1 MKRLPTLTLVSAVLL
16 IGLVSPG
23 QPVQAQMSAYQVV
36 DRNRAT
42 TSAVQVQVAPGRAT
56 SISFSQTD
64 ETIAYILLADASRV
78 VYSTDAELETGQA
91 KTIFLRVIQPLR
103 FPGATTTPVTNLM
116 VQTVDA
122 RGQNRLYTFDIVHSS
137 NPRYVGV
144 QILPA
149 IRSEGAIVSR
159 SARSQASPAVG
170 NFNLTPDNI
179 QTGLNIAIM
188 RGYTAIDDPVVAKV
202 RQLLELIRTENM
214 TASEAAQSV
223 GIPLEVLAELGRLSQ
238 EDRPSSPIQET
249 STLRTAF

>member
-1 MKRLPTLTLVSAVLL
+1 MRRLPALTLVSTALL

-23 QPVQAQMSAYQVV
+23 LPVQAQTSAYQVV

-42 TSAVQVQVAPGRAT
+42 TSAVQVQVALGRAT

-78 VYSTDAELETGQA
+78 VYSTDAELETGRT
-91 KTIFLRVIQPLR
+91 KTVFLRVIQPLR

-149 IRSEGAIVSR
+149 IV
-159 SARSQASPAVG
+159 RSQTSPVV
-170 NFNLTPDNI
+170 NNLNITPDRI
-179 QTGLNIAIM
+179 QIGLSIAIM
-188 RGYTAIDDPVVAKV
+188 RGYTSIDDPVVAKI
-202 RQLLELIRTENM
+202 RQLLELMRTENM
-214 TASEAAQSV
+214 TVLKAAYSV
-223 GIPLEVLAELGRLSQ
+223 GIPLDVLASLVKLV
-238 EDRPSSPIQET
+238 
-249 STLRTAF
+249 

>member
-1 MKRLPTLTLVSAVLL
+1 MKRFPALTSVGISLL
-16 IGLVSPG
+16 IAVASPVL
-23 QPVQAQMSAYQVV
+23 PVQAQTSAYQVV

-64 ETIAYILLADASRV
+64 ETITYILLADASRL
-78 VYSTDAELETGQA
+78 VYSTDAELETGRA
-91 KTIFLRVIQPLR
+91 KTVFLRVIQPLR

-122 RGQNRLYTFDIVHSS
+122 TGQNRLYTFDVVHSS

-149 IRSEGAIVSR
+149 I
-159 SARSQASPAVG
+159 ARSQTNPTVS
-170 NFNLTPDNI
+170 NLNIIPDNI

-188 RGYTAIDDPVVAKV
+188 RGYTAIDDPVVAQV
-202 RQLLELIRTENM
+202 RQLLELMRTENM
-214 TASEAAQSV
+214 TVSEAAYSV
-223 GIPLEVLAELGRLSQ
+223 GIPLEVLIELNRL
-238 EDRPSSPIQET
+238 IQVWMPFMLT
-249 STLRTAF
+249 GGSLTNTD

>member
-1 MKRLPTLTLVSAVLL
+1 MRQLPALTLVSTALL

-23 QPVQAQMSAYQVV
+23 LSVQAQTSAYQVV
-36 DRNRAT
+36 DRTRAT
-42 TSAVQVQVAPGRAT
+42 TSAVQVQVARGRAT

-78 VYSTDAELETGQA
+78 VYSTDAELETGRA

-122 RGQNRLYTFDIVHSS
+122 RGQNQLYTFDIVHSS

-149 IRSEGAIVSR
+149 I
-159 SARSQASPAVG
+159 ARSQASSAVG
-170 NFNLTPDNI
+170 NLNLTPDRI
-179 QTGLNIAIM
+179 QTGLSIAIM
-188 RGYTAIDDPVVAKV
+188 RGYTSIDDPIVAKV
-202 RQLLELIRTENM
+202 RQLLELMQTENM

-223 GIPLEVLAELGRLSQ
+223 GIPLDVLESLARLVREARGLSV
-238 EDRPSSPIQET
+238 
-249 STLRTAF
+249 

>member
-1 MKRLPTLTLVSAVLL
+1 MRRLPALTLVSTALL

-23 QPVQAQMSAYQVV
+23 LSVQAQTSAYQVV

-64 ETIAYILLADASRV
+64 ETIAYILLADASQV

-91 KTIFLRVIQPLR
+91 KTVFLRVIQPLH
-103 FPGATTTPVTNLM
+103 FPGATTALVTNLM

-122 RGQNRLYTFDIVHSS
+122 RGQNWLYTFDIVHSS

-149 IRSEGAIVSR
+149 I
-159 SARSQASPAVG
+159 ARSQISPAVG
-170 NFNLTPDNI
+170 NPNLTPDNI
-179 QTGLNIAIM
+179 QTGLSIAIM
-188 RGYTAIDDPVVAKV
+188 RGYTSIDDPVVAKV
-202 RQLLELIRTENM
+202 RQLLELMRTENM
-214 TASEAAQSV
+214 TISEAAYSV
-223 GIPLEVLAELGRLSQ
+223 GISLKVLTELGRLVS
-238 EDRPSSPIQET
+238 E
-249 STLRTAF
+249 

>member
-1 MKRLPTLTLVSAVLL
+1 MRRLPALTLVSTALL
-16 IGLVSPG
+16 IGFGVPA
-23 QPVQAQMSAYQVV
+23 QAQTSAYQVI

-78 VYSTDAELETGQA
+78 VYSTDAELETGRA

-116 VQTVDA
+116 VQTADA
-122 RGQNRLYTFDIVHSS
+122 RGQNRLYTFDIIHSS

-149 IRSEGAIVSR
+149 I
-159 SARSQASPAVG
+159 ARSQPSPVV
-170 NFNLTPDNI
+170 NNLNITPDRI
-179 QTGLNIAIM
+179 ETGLSIAIL
-188 RGYTAIDDPVVAKV
+188 RGYTSIDDPVVAKV
-202 RQLLELIRTENM
+202 RQLLELMRTENM
-214 TASEAAQSV
+214 TISEAAHSV
-223 GIPLEVLAELGRLSQ
+223 GVPLAVLLELGRFVQ
-238 EDRPSSPIQET
+238 EERVLLIQ
-249 STLRTAF
+249 SVHSRRM

>member
-1 MKRLPTLTLVSAVLL
+1 MRRLPALTLVSTALL
-16 IGLVSPG
+16 IGLASPG
-23 QPVQAQMSAYQVV
+23 LSVQAQTSAYQVV

-78 VYSTDAELETGQA
+78 VYSTDTELETRRA

-103 FPGATTTPVTNLM
+103 FPGATTAPVTNLM
-116 VQTVDA
+116 VQTIDA

-149 IRSEGAIVSR
+149 IS
-159 SARSQASPAVG
+159 RSQASPAVG

-188 RGYTAIDDPVVAKV
+188 RGYTSIDDPVVAKV
-202 RQLLELIRTENM
+202 RQLLELMRTENM
-214 TASEAAQSV
+214 AISDAIDSV
-223 GIPLEVLAELGRLSQ
+223 GIPLKLLIELGRIAR
-238 EDRPSSPIQET
+238 EV
-249 STLRTAF
+249 

>member
-1 MKRLPTLTLVSAVLL
+1 MRRLPTLTLVSTALL

-23 QPVQAQMSAYQVV
+23 LPVQAQMSAYQVV
-36 DRNRAT
+36 DRTRAT

-78 VYSTDAELETGQA
+78 VYSTDTELETGRA

-122 RGQNRLYTFDIVHSS
+122 RGQNQLYTFDIVHSS

-149 IRSEGAIVSR
+149 I
-159 SARSQASPAVG
+159 ARSQASSAVG
-170 NFNLTPDNI
+170 NLNLTPDRI
-179 QTGLNIAIM
+179 QTGLSIAIM
-188 RGYTAIDDPVVAKV
+188 RGYTSIDDPVVAKV
-202 RQLLELIRTENM
+202 RQLLELMQTENM
-214 TASEAAQSV
+214 TASEAAHSV
-223 GIPLEVLAELGRLSQ
+223 GVSLDILVSLVRLVKD
-238 EDRPSSPIQET
+238 EGALPI
-249 STLRTAF
+249 

>member
-1 MKRLPTLTLVSAVLL
+1 MRRLPALTLVSAVLL

-36 DRNRAT
+36 DHTRAT
-42 TSAVQVQVAPGRAT
+42 TSVVQIQVTPGRAT
-56 SISFSQTD
+56 PISFSQTD

-78 VYSTDAELETGQA
+78 VYSTDVELETGRA
-91 KTIFLRVIQPLR
+91 KTVFLRVIEPLR
-103 FPGATTTPVTNLM
+103 FPGATTAPVTNLM

-122 RGQNRLYTFDIVHSS
+122 RGQNRLYTFDIIHSS

-149 IRSEGAIVSR
+149 I
-159 SARSQASPAVG
+159 ARSQPASVVS
-170 NFNLTPDNI
+170 NLNLTPDNI

-202 RQLLELIRTENM
+202 RQLLELMKTENM
-214 TASEAAQSV
+214 TVSEAAYSV
-223 GIPLEVLAELGRLSQ
+223 RIPLAVLEELERLSQ
-238 EDRPSSPIQET
+238 TRQI
-249 STLRTAF
+249 STFL

>member
-1 MKRLPTLTLVSAVLL
+1 MRRLPALTLVSTALL

-23 QPVQAQMSAYQVV
+23 LSVQAQTSAYQVV

-78 VYSTDAELETGQA
+78 VYSTDAELETGRA

-159 SARSQASPAVG
+159 SARSQTSYVG
-170 NFNLTPDNI
+170 NLNLTPDRI
-179 QTGLNIAIM
+179 QTGLSIAIM
-188 RGYTAIDDPVVAKV
+188 RGYTLIDDPVVAKV
-202 RQLLELIRTENM
+202 RQLLELMQTENM

-223 GIPLEVLAELGRLSQ
+223 GIPLDVLESLARLVREARGLSV
-238 EDRPSSPIQET
+238 
-249 STLRTAF
+249 

>member
-1 MKRLPTLTLVSAVLL
+1 MRRLPALTLVSTALL

-23 QPVQAQMSAYQVV
+23 LPVQAQTSAYQVV
-36 DRNRAT
+36 DRTRAT

-78 VYSTDAELETGQA
+78 VYSTDAELETGRA

-122 RGQNRLYTFDIVHSS
+122 RGQNRLYTFDIIHSR

-149 IRSEGAIVSR
+149 IAHL
-159 SARSQASPAVG
+159 QASPVI
-170 NFNLTPDNI
+170 NNLNITPDRI
-179 QTGLNIAIM
+179 QIGLSIAIM
-188 RGYTAIDDPVVAKV
+188 RGYTSIDDPVVAKV
-202 RQLLELIRTENM
+202 RQLLELMQTEN
-214 TASEAAQSV
+214 TTVSEAAYSV
-223 GIPLEVLAELGRLSQ
+223 GIPLELLIELGQIAREVQLSV
-238 EDRPSSPIQET
+238 
-249 STLRTAF
+249 

>member
-1 MKRLPTLTLVSAVLL
+1 MRRLPALTLVSTALL
-16 IGLVSPG
+16 IGLVSPVL
-23 QPVQAQMSAYQVV
+23 PVQAQTSAYQIV

-78 VYSTDAELETGQA
+78 VYSTDAELETGRA

-122 RGQNRLYTFDIVHSS
+122 RGQNRLYTFDVIHSS

-149 IRSEGAIVSR
+149 I
-159 SARSQASPAVG
+159 ARPQASTAVG
-170 NFNLTPDNI
+170 NFNLTSDNI
-179 QTGLNIAIM
+179 RTGLNIAIM
-188 RGYTAIDDPVVAKV
+188 RGYTAIDDPVVSKV
-202 RQLLELIRTENM
+202 RQLLEMMRTENM
-214 TASEAAQSV
+214 TISEAAQSV
-223 GIPLEVLAELGRLSQ
+223 GIPLDVLAELERLSQ
-238 EDRPSSPIQET
+238 TRQLSSF
-249 STLRTAF
+249 L